1 MAMNKQ
7 SSYSD
12 KEFSDMQQEAI
23 NRVNDMRMKA
33 QRNLNNTKNQYLK
46 NNTNVMFHN
55 KLNTNQKTKSEFTDE
70 KLTSQK
76 FNNNVVDVNLKNKS
90 NDCRENEKNT
100 NNFSDIL
107 SFSINNK
114 INNKDDILIMAVLLI
129 LITEKYDD
137 KIVLVAL
144 IYILLDL

>member
-46 NNTNVMFHN
+46 NNTNGMFHN
-55 KLNTNQKTKSEFTDE
+55 KLNTNQKPKSEFADE
-70 KLTSQK
+70 KLTSPK
-76 FNNNVVDVNLKNKS
+76 LNKNIVDVNLKSKS
-90 NDCRENEKNT
+90 SDCREDEKNT